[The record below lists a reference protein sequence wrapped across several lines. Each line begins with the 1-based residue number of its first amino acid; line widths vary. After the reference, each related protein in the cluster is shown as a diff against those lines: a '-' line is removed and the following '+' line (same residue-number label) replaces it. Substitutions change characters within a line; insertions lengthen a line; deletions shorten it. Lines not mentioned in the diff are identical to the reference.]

1 MKYNRLGRTE
11 LSLSAMGLGGW
22 AFGGGLDWGI
32 TDEQDVVNTVS
43 AALDT
48 GINWVDTA
56 PIYGE
61 SEVLLGRALKGRRRQ
76 VLLASKCGLIK
87 NGSWTDHDLSP
98 QTIIRQLEKSLACL
112 QTDYLDLYQIH
123 YLDPKIPLESALET
137 LTKLQEQG
145 KIRYIGVCNFS
156 ADDLRQA
163 CGKFPLASVQNEY
176 SLLHPQKGK
185 SIFSVC
191 REWGIGFIGYGT
203 LCGGILSGKYK
214 KAPNFRRAD
223 ARNYFYK
230 CYRGPAFEEANKTVL
245 RVKNVAQELG
255 IPPGA
260 VAGAWALATGAT
272 SVLLGARKPE
282 QVRQNVLGAEALLS
296 AQQLLYLEGETCT
309 CLMK

>member
-1 MKYNRLGRTE
+1 MET
-11 LSLSAMGLGGW
+11 S
-22 AFGGGLDWGI
+22 
-32 TDEQDVVNTVS
+32 
-43 AALDT
+43 
-48 GINWVDTA
+48 
-56 PIYGE
+56 
-61 SEVLLGRALKGRRRQ
+61 
-76 VLLASKCGLIK
+76 LAS
-87 NGSWTDHDLSP
+87 
-98 QTIIRQLEKSLACL
+98 L

-123 YLDPKIPLESALET
+123 YLDPKIPLESPLET

-185 SIFSVC
+185 SVFSVC

-255 IPPGA
+255 VPPGA
-260 VAGAWALATGAT
+260 VAAAWALATGAT

>member
-11 LSLSAMGLGGW
+11 LSLSAIGLGGW

-61 SEVLLGRALKGRRRQ
+61 SEVLLGRALKGRRQQ

-98 QTIIRQLEKSLACL
+98 QTIIRQLETSLACL

-163 CGKFPLASVQNEY
+163 CGKIPLASVQNEY

-191 REWGIGFIGYGT
+191 RKWGIGFIGYGT

-230 CYRGPAFEEANKTVL
+230 CYRGSAFEEANKTVL

-255 IPPGA
+255 VPPGA
-260 VAGAWALATGAT
+260 VAAAWALATGAT

-282 QVRQNVLGAEALLS
+282 QVRQNVLGAEVVLS

>member
-1 MKYNRLGRTE
+1 
-11 LSLSAMGLGGW
+11 MGLGGW

-56 PIYGE
+56 PIYGA
-61 SEVLLGRALKGRRRQ
+61 SETLLGRALKGRRQQ

-98 QTIIRQLEKSLACL
+98 QTIIRQLETSLACL

-156 ADDLRQA
+156 ADDLRQV

-185 SIFSVC
+185 SVFSVC
-191 REWGIGFIGYGT
+191 RKWGIGFIGYGT

-230 CYRGPAFEEANKTVL
+230 CYRGSAFEEANKTVL

-255 IPPGA
+255 VPPGA

-282 QVRQNVLGAEALLS
+282 QVRQNVLGAEVLLS

>member
-1 MKYNRLGRTE
+1 MKYNRLGNTE
-11 LSLSAMGLGGW
+11 ISFSAVGLGGW
-22 AFGGGLDWGI
+22 SFGGGKDWGD
-32 TDEQDVVNTVS
+32 TPQADVLSTVS
-43 AALDT
+43 AALEA

-56 PIYGE
+56 PIYGD
-61 SEVLLGRALKGRRRQ
+61 SEEKLAPALKGRRTR
-76 VLLASKCGLIK
+76 LFLATKCGLIK

-98 QTIIRQLEKSLACL
+98 KTIVRQLEDSLSRL
-112 QTDYLDLYQIH
+112 KTDYIDLYQIH
-123 YLDPKIPLESALET
+123 YLDPKNPLEAALET
-137 LTKLQEQG
+137 LTKLQKQG
-145 KIRYIGVCNFS
+145 KIRYIGVCNFL

-163 CGKFPLASVQNEY
+163 CGTFPLASVQNEY

-185 SIFSVC
+185 SVFSVC

-255 IPPGA
+255 VPPGA
-260 VAGAWALATGAT
+260 VAAAWALTTGAT

-282 QVRQNVLGAEALLS
+282 QVRQNVLGAEVLLS
-296 AQQLLYLEGETCT
+296 AQQLLYLEGKPCT

>member
-1 MKYNRLGRTE
+1 
-11 LSLSAMGLGGW
+11 MGLGGW

-61 SEVLLGRALKGRRRQ
+61 SETLLGRALKGRRQQ

-98 QTIIRQLEKSLACL
+98 QTIIRQLETSLACL

-123 YLDPKIPLESALET
+123 YLDPKIPPESALET
-137 LTKLQEQG
+137 LTKLQNQG

-156 ADDLRQA
+156 ADDLRQV

-185 SIFSVC
+185 SVFSVC
-191 REWGIGFIGYGT
+191 RKWGIGFIGYGT

-230 CYRGPAFEEANKTVL
+230 CYRGSAFEEANKTVL

-255 IPPGA
+255 VPPGA

-282 QVRQNVLGAEALLS
+282 QVRQNVLGAEVLLS

>member
-61 SEVLLGRALKGRRRQ
+61 SETLLGRALKGRRRQ

-98 QTIIRQLEKSLACL
+98 QTIIRQLETSLARL

-145 KIRYIGVCNFS
+145 KIRHIGVCNFS

-163 CGKFPLASVQNEY
+163 CGQASVVSVQNEY
-176 SLLHPQKGK
+176 SLLHPQKGE
-185 SIFSVC
+185 SVFSAC
-191 REWGIGFIGYGT
+191 RELGTGFIGYGT

-230 CYRGPAFEEANKTVL
+230 CYRGSAFEEANKTVL

-255 IPPGA
+255 VPPGA

-282 QVRQNVLGAEALLS
+282 QVRQNVLGAEVVLS

>member
-56 PIYGE
+56 PIYGA
-61 SEVLLGRALKGRRRQ
+61 SETLLGRALKGRRQQ

-98 QTIIRQLEKSLACL
+98 QTIIRQLETSLACL

-156 ADDLRQA
+156 ADDLRQV

-185 SIFSVC
+185 SVFSVC
-191 REWGIGFIGYGT
+191 RKWGIGFIGYGT

-230 CYRGPAFEEANKTVL
+230 CYRGSAFEEANKTVL

-255 IPPGA
+255 VPPGA

-282 QVRQNVLGAEALLS
+282 QVRQNVLGAEVVLS
-296 AQQLLYLEGETCT
+296 AQQLLYLEGKPCT